1 MKLLLEQSVRR
12 EIFRWEKHLGILEVI
27 GKLSPL
33 IGLLGTVLG
42 MVEMFQALTLNAQ
55 VTSAVV
61 TGGIWKALYTT
72 VMGLCVAIPAIFAH
86 HFLNS
91 RVDAEEETLN
101 RAADYLIRE
110 HFEFISSIPKEPSQ

>member
-1 MKLLLEQSVRR
+1 M
-12 EIFRWEKHLGILEVI
+12 I

-110 HFEFISSIPKEPSQ
+110 HFEFISSIPKEPPQ